1 MAMSC
6 DDDDPR
12 PSPRLDGGCRR
23 WRPEAA
29 SFRGDTPSS
38 DITGLAHFRRAIID
52 CDERCWSEIIAIY
65 DAEVRTWCRRA
76 GSKSGHEL
84 DEAVCL
90 TWEKFWHCFGPEKLG
105 RANSIAQVMQYLQM
119 CAHSVA
125 LDALRARTAQALQ
138 ELDDTEL
145 SDGS

>member
-1 MAMSC
+1 MSC

-52 CDERCWSEIIAIY
+52 CDERCWSEIIAIRSEIHSLRDRNPFASGARSSRSRA
-65 DAEVRTWCRRA
+65 DA
-76 GSKSGHEL
+76 
-84 DEAVCL
+84 
-90 TWEKFWHCFGPEKLG
+90 
-105 RANSIAQVMQYLQM
+105 
-119 CAHSVA
+119 
-125 LDALRARTAQALQ
+125 
-138 ELDDTEL
+138 
-145 SDGS
+145 